1 MTRVTDMTAG
11 KPMGLIFFFSLPL
24 MFGGMFQ
31 QLYMIV
37 DTIIVGRGVGI
48 SALASLGAADWIN
61 WLVLWGI
68 QGFTH
73 GFSIL
78 VAQEFGAGN
87 TRALRRTVAMIVKL
101 CLLFG
106 VIVTA
111 ASLLAADPL
120 LRLLGTESSIL
131 GGARV
136 YLYVQFAG
144 SLVIIAYN
152 MAAAILRCLGDSRT
166 PLIAVVLA
174 TLVNIGLDVLFVLVF
189 HWGIFGA
196 AIATV
201 IAQVFSFLAC
211 LMALRR
217 LPILR
222 LTRED
227 WKNDREIL
235 AHLCRMGIPTALQ
248 NSCISLGG
256 LVLQS
261 VLNGFGVLFVAGFTA
276 TNKLYGVL
284 ESTAIAFGYAMTAY
298 MGQNRGARQ
307 VGRIDAGIRSVLKL
321 SVVFSV
327 SISLLMFFFGR
338 YILMLFVSAS
348 ESDAEQVLAI
358 AHRYLMIMSAFLIIL
373 FLVHAYR
380 SSLQGLGNTTVPML
394 SGFVEMFMR
403 AGAALILPVFFGS
416 SGIFFAEVAAWSGAA
431 ALMIVYYYARIG
443 AIKREIE
450 NAGRL

>member
-1 MTRVTDMTAG
+1 MDRVTDMTRG

-68 QGFTH
+68 HGFTH

-87 TRALRRTVAMIVKL
+87 HAALRKTVAMIIKL
-101 CLLFG
+101 SVLFG
-106 VIVTA
+106 LIITVG
-111 ASLLAADPL
+111 SLLLVDPM
-120 LRLLGTESSIL
+120 LRLLGTEPAIL
-131 GGARV
+131 GGAQV
-136 YLYVQFAG
+136 YLYVQFSG
-144 SLVIIAYN
+144 TLVIIAYN

-166 PLIAVVLA
+166 PLIAIALA
-174 TLVNIGLDVLFVLVF
+174 TGINIGLDLLFVLVF

-211 LMALRR
+211 LVSLCR
-217 LPILR
+217 LSILR

-227 WKNDREIL
+227 FQNDRQIL
-235 AHLCRMGIPTALQ
+235 KHLCRLGIPTALQ
-248 NSCISLGG
+248 NSSISLGG

-261 VLNGFGVLFVAGFTA
+261 VLNSCGVLYVAGFTA

-284 ESTAIAFGYAMTAY
+284 ENTAIAFGYAMTAY

-307 VGRIDAGIRSVLKL
+307 IDRIDAGMRSVLLL
-321 SVVFSV
+321 SVCFSAAISVFMV
-327 SISLLMFFFGR
+327 LFGR
-338 YILMLFVSAS
+338 PILTLFVSSS
-348 ESDAEQVLAI
+348 EQDADAVLAI
-358 AHRYLMIMSAFLIIL
+358 AHRYLMIMCAFLLIL
-373 FLVHAYR
+373 FLVHAFR
-380 SSLQGLGNTTVPML
+380 SSLQGLGNTTIPML
-394 SGFVEMFMR
+394 SGLVEMFMR
-403 AGAALILPVFFGS
+403 AGAALILPVFFGRG
-416 SGIFFAEVAAWSGAA
+416 GIFFAEIAAWSGAA
-431 ALMIVYYYARIG
+431 ALMMLYYFLRIG
-443 AIKREIE
+443 SIKRAI
-450 NAGRL
+450 ATDSRL